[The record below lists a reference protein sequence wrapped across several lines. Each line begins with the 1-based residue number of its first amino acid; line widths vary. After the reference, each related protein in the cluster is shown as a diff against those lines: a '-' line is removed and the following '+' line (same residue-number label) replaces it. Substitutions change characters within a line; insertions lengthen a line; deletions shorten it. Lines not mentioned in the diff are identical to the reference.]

1 MGHRHGRL
9 EQRKGLFPTFAKGW
23 RMWATR
29 ENRFLL
35 KKQERRGMETMK
47 KKMVALVAMVVMA
60 ASAAWAADAHNTS
73 ALHPP
78 AGSRMALVVFED
90 LECPACAKAD
100 PLLVQAERNYGLPM
114 VRHDF
119 ILPQH
124 HWSKEAHIMARY
136 FDTLSPQLGEAF
148 RQYIFGNQNAIYKT
162 NLRKWADDFAA
173 AHHTALPAFYDPTGT
188 LRAKVEADTELG
200 KATGVHQTP
209 TIYVVSI
216 SQQEPYEEVT
226 DQGKLYETIEKVK
239 AALPAAAP
247 VKSAKKK

>member
-1 MGHRHGRL
+1 
-9 EQRKGLFPTFAKGW
+9 
-23 RMWATR
+23 
-29 ENRFLL
+29 
-35 KKQERRGMETMK
+35 MK
-47 KKMVALVAMVVMA
+47 MKMVALVAGMA
-60 ASAAWAADAHNTS
+60 MMTSAAWAGDTS

-100 PLLVQAERNYGLPM
+100 PLLVQAERNYGLPL

-136 FDTLSPQLGEAF
+136 FDSQSPQLGEAF

-162 NLRKWADDFAA
+162 NLRDWADKFAS
-173 AHHTALPAFYDPTGT
+173 AHHTALPAFYDSTGA

-209 TIYVVSI
+209 TIYVVSN
-216 SQQEPYEEVT
+216 SPQDPYEQVM

-239 AALPAAAP
+239 AALPPEKA
-247 VKSAKKK
+247 KTTKKK